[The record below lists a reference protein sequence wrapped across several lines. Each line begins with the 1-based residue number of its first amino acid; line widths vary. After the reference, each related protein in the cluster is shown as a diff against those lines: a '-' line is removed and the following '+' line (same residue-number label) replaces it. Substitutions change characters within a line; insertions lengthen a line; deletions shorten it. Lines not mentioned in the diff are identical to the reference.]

1 MLEVISAGVRMTTI
15 DSIGNIPTIQN
26 GNVVNNQPKV
36 NFRASAQM
44 DNPVDS
50 FISEQEKAKK
60 KAKKQQNLNA
70 AVQVALLGL
79 FGVITAVT
87 VKQAKMQGVFK
98 KAEKQ
103 LSFKD
108 LSKELSLSEMAL
120 PESQKKAA
128 ERVANRIEHY
138 DEIIKK
144 GGKKGT
150 AILFYGP
157 PGTGKNTFAYAI
169 TKKFPN
175 AKFLDMD
182 ISKMNS
188 KWHGESEQNILGT
201 MEATIKYAKEHPS
214 EKVFVFLDEI
224 DSVMM
229 QDRSSGAKLS
239 QDILNAF
246 KKGFNSLTGEKN
258 IIVMG
263 ATNLKLDPKKA
274 MMEGKILDTAMVD
287 RFAQKVLVDLP
298 TKDQIKE
305 GIQKFYQNSERTM
318 VDDAMKDINNPKWD
332 KIADFLSK
340 DERQTSFRKLTDILG
355 TAAES
360 SEVGKNVTFDDVIRA
375 IKTNQN
381 TLYATDAEM
390 QAFLNSVK

>member
-15 DSIGNIPTIQN
+15 DSIQNLPTIQN
-26 GNVVNNQPKV
+26 GNVVNTQPKV
-36 NFRASAQM
+36 SFRASAVENNEI
-44 DNPVDS
+44 DT
-50 FISEQEKAKK
+50 FIKQQNSEKK
-60 KAKKQQNLNA
+60 KAKKQQNLNTGIQLA
-70 AVQVALLGL
+70 ILGI
-79 FGVITAVT
+79 FGLMAGLQM
-87 VKQAKMQGVFK
+87 KSMGMFK
-98 KAEKQ
+98 KVKIN
-103 LSFKD
+103 FKD
-108 LSKELSLSEMAL
+108 LTKEKNLAEMAL
-120 PESQKKAA
+120 PDSQRKAA

-138 DEIIKK
+138 DEVIKK
-144 GGKKGT
+144 GGKDGT

-169 TKKFPN
+169 AKKFPN
-175 AKFLDMD
+175 SKFLDMD

-188 KWHGESEQNILGT
+188 MWHGESEKNILGT
-201 MEATIKYAKEHPS
+201 MEATIKYAKEHPQ

-274 MMEGKILDTAMVD
+274 MMEGKVLDTAMVD

-381 TLYATDAEM
+381 TLYATDTEM

>member
-1 MLEVISAGVRMTTI
+1 MTTI

-36 NFRASAQM
+36 NFRASAQA

-103 LSFKD
+103 LNFKD

-120 PESQKKAA
+120 PDSQKKAA

-201 MEATIKYAKEHPS
+201 MESTIKYAKEHPS

-263 ATNLKLDPKKA
+263 ATNLRLDPKKA
-274 MMEGKILDTAMVD
+274 MMEGKVLDTAMVD

-375 IKTNQN
+375 IKTNQD
-381 TLYATDAEM
+381 TLYATDTEM

>member
-1 MLEVISAGVRMTTI
+1 MTTI
-15 DSIGNIPTIQN
+15 DSIGNIPIIQN

-36 NFRASAQM
+36 NFRASAQA

-103 LSFKD
+103 LNFKD

-120 PESQKKAA
+120 PDSQKKAA

-201 MEATIKYAKEHPS
+201 MESTIKYAKEHPS

-375 IKTNQN
+375 IKTNQD
-381 TLYATDAEM
+381 TLYATDTEM

>member
-1 MLEVISAGVRMTTI
+1 MTTI
-15 DSIGNIPTIQN
+15 DTIGNIPTIQN

-36 NFRASAQM
+36 NFRASAQA

-60 KAKKQQNLNA
+60 KAKKQQNLNT

-103 LSFKD
+103 LNFKD

-120 PESQKKAA
+120 PDSQKKAA

-201 MEATIKYAKEHPS
+201 MESTIKYAKEHPS

-263 ATNLKLDPKKA
+263 ATNLRLDPKKA
-274 MMEGKILDTAMVD
+274 MMEGKVLDTAMVD

>member
-1 MLEVISAGVRMTTI
+1 MTTI
-15 DSIGNIPTIQN
+15 DSIGNIPIIQN

-36 NFRASAQM
+36 NFRASAQA

-103 LSFKD
+103 LNFKD

-120 PESQKKAA
+120 PDSQKKAA

-201 MEATIKYAKEHPS
+201 MESTIKYAKEHPS

-263 ATNLKLDPKKA
+263 ATNLRLDPKKA
-274 MMEGKILDTAMVD
+274 MMEGKVLDTAMVD

-375 IKTNQN
+375 IKTNQD
-381 TLYATDAEM
+381 TLYATDTEM

>member
-1 MLEVISAGVRMTTI
+1 MTTI

-36 NFRASAQM
+36 NFRASVQV

-60 KAKKQQNLNA
+60 KAKKQQNLNT

-103 LSFKD
+103 LNFKD

-120 PESQKKAA
+120 PDSQKKAA

-201 MEATIKYAKEHPS
+201 MESTIKYAKEHPS

-263 ATNLKLDPKKA
+263 ATNLRLDPKKA
-274 MMEGKILDTAMVD
+274 MMEGKVLDTAMVD

>member
-1 MLEVISAGVRMTTI
+1 MTTI
-15 DSIGNIPTIQN
+15 DSIGNISTIQN

-44 DNPVDS
+44 DNPVDT
-50 FISEQEKAKK
+50 FISEQENAKK

-98 KAEKQ
+98 KSGKDLQ
-103 LSFKD
+103 FKN

-120 PESQKKAA
+120 PDSQKKAA

-201 MEATIKYAKEHPS
+201 MESTIKYAQKHPD

-263 ATNLKLDPKKA
+263 ATNLRLDPKKA
-274 MMEGKILDTAMVD
+274 MLEGKVLDTAMVD

-298 TKDQIKE
+298 TKNQIKE

-340 DERQTSFRKLTDILG
+340 EEHQTSFRKLTDILG

-360 SEVGKNVTFDDVIRA
+360 SEIGKNVTFDDIIKA

-390 QAFLNSVK
+390 QTFLNSVK

>member
-1 MLEVISAGVRMTTI
+1 MTTI
-15 DSIGNIPTIQN
+15 DSIGNIPIIQN

-36 NFRASAQM
+36 NFRASAQV

-103 LSFKD
+103 LNFKD

-120 PESQKKAA
+120 PDSQKKAA

-201 MEATIKYAKEHPS
+201 MESTIKYAKEHPS

-258 IIVMG
+258 IIVIG

-274 MMEGKILDTAMVD
+274 MMEGKVLDTAMVD

-375 IKTNQN
+375 IKTNQD
-381 TLYATDAEM
+381 TLYATDTEM

>member
-15 DSIGNIPTIQN
+15 DSIGNIPIIQN

-36 NFRASAQM
+36 NFRASAQA

-120 PESQKKAA
+120 PDSQKKAA
-128 ERVANRIEHY
+128 ERITNFIEHHK
-138 DEIIKK
+138 EIVEM
-144 GGKKGT
+144 GGGEGSS
-150 AILFYGP
+150 LLLYGP

-201 MEATIKYAKEHPS
+201 MESTIKYAKEHPS

-258 IIVMG
+258 IIVIG

-274 MMEGKILDTAMVD
+274 MMEGKVLDTAMVD

-375 IKTNQN
+375 IKTNQD
-381 TLYATDAEM
+381 TLYATDTEM

>member
-15 DSIGNIPTIQN
+15 NSIGNIPTAQN

-50 FISEQEKAKK
+50 FISEQENAKK

-70 AVQVALLGL
+70 AVQVAILGL
-79 FGVITAVT
+79 FGVMTAIA

-120 PESQKKAA
+120 PDSQKKAA

-144 GGKKGT
+144 GGRKGT

-201 MEATIKYAKEHPS
+201 MEATIKYAKEHPN

-229 QDRSSGAKLS
+229 QDRGSGAKLS

-274 MMEGKILDTAMVD
+274 MAEGKVLDSAMVD

-318 VDDAMKDINNPKWD
+318 IDDAMKDINNPKWD

-340 DERQTSFRKLTDILG
+340 EERQTSFRKLTNILG

-360 SEVGKNVTFDDVIRA
+360 SKIGQNVTFDDVIKA

>member
-1 MLEVISAGVRMTTI
+1 MTTI
-15 DSIGNIPTIQN
+15 DSIGNIPIIQN

-36 NFRASAQM
+36 NFRASAQV

-103 LSFKD
+103 LNFKD

-120 PESQKKAA
+120 PDSQKKAA

-201 MEATIKYAKEHPS
+201 MESTIKYAKEHPS

-263 ATNLKLDPKKA
+263 ATNLRLDPKKA
-274 MMEGKILDTAMVD
+274 MMEGKVLDTAMVD

-375 IKTNQN
+375 IKTNQD
-381 TLYATDAEM
+381 TLYATDTEM

>member
-1 MLEVISAGVRMTTI
+1 MTTI

-44 DNPVDS
+44 DNPVDT
-50 FISEQEKAKK
+50 FISEQENAKK

-70 AVQVALLGL
+70 AVQVAILGL
-79 FGVITAVT
+79 FGVMTAIA

-120 PESQKKAA
+120 PDSQKKAA

-201 MEATIKYAKEHPS
+201 MEATIKYAKEHPN

-274 MMEGKILDTAMVD
+274 MMEGKVLDTAMVD

-305 GIQKFYQNSERTM
+305 GIQKFYQNSKRTM
-318 VDDAMKDINNPKWD
+318 VDDTMKDINNPKWD
-332 KIADFLSK
+332 KIANFLSK
-340 DERQTSFRKLTDILG
+340 EERQTSFRKLTDILG

-360 SEVGKNVTFDDVIRA
+360 SEVGKNVTFDDVIKA

>member
-1 MLEVISAGVRMTTI
+1 MTTI

-36 NFRASAQM
+36 NFRASAQV

-60 KAKKQQNLNA
+60 KAKKQQNLNT

-103 LSFKD
+103 LNFKD

-120 PESQKKAA
+120 PDSQKKAA

-201 MEATIKYAKEHPS
+201 MESTIKYAKEHPS

-263 ATNLKLDPKKA
+263 ATNLRLDPKKA
-274 MMEGKILDTAMVD
+274 MMEGKVLDTAMVD

>member
-15 DSIGNIPTIQN
+15 DSIGNIPIIQN

-36 NFRASAQM
+36 NFRASAQA

-50 FISEQEKAKK
+50 FISEQEKTKK

-103 LSFKD
+103 LNFKD

-120 PESQKKAA
+120 PDSQKKAA

-201 MEATIKYAKEHPS
+201 MESTIKYAKEHPS

-263 ATNLKLDPKKA
+263 ATNLRLDPKKA
-274 MMEGKILDTAMVD
+274 MMEGKVLDTAMVD

-375 IKTNQN
+375 IKTNQD
-381 TLYATDAEM
+381 TLYATDTEM

>member
-15 DSIGNIPTIQN
+15 DSIGNISTIQN

-44 DNPVDS
+44 DNPVDT
-50 FISEQEKAKK
+50 FISEQENAKK

-98 KAEKQ
+98 KSGKDLQ
-103 LSFKD
+103 FKN

-120 PESQKKAA
+120 PDSQKKAA

-201 MEATIKYAKEHPS
+201 MESTIKYAQKHPD

-263 ATNLKLDPKKA
+263 ATNLRLDPKKA
-274 MMEGKILDTAMVD
+274 MLEGKVLDTAMVD

-298 TKDQIKE
+298 TKNQIKE

-340 DERQTSFRKLTDILG
+340 EEHQTSFRKLTDILG

-360 SEVGKNVTFDDVIRA
+360 SEIGKNVTFDDIIKA

-390 QAFLNSVK
+390 QTFLNSVK

>member
-1 MLEVISAGVRMTTI
+1 MTTI
-15 DSIGNIPTIQN
+15 DSIGNLPIIQN

-36 NFRASAQM
+36 NFRASAQV

-103 LSFKD
+103 LNFKD

-120 PESQKKAA
+120 PDSQKKAA

-201 MEATIKYAKEHPS
+201 MESTIKYAKEHPS

-263 ATNLKLDPKKA
+263 ATNLRLDPKKA
-274 MMEGKILDTAMVD
+274 MMEGKVLDTAMVD

-375 IKTNQN
+375 IKTNQD
-381 TLYATDAEM
+381 TLYATDTEM

>member
-1 MLEVISAGVRMTTI
+1 MARVLISM
-15 DSIGNIPTIQN
+15 
-26 GNVVNNQPKV
+26 
-36 NFRASAQM
+36 
-44 DNPVDS
+44 
-50 FISEQEKAKK
+50 
-60 KAKKQQNLNA
+60 
-70 AVQVALLGL
+70 
-79 FGVITAVT
+79 
-87 VKQAKMQGVFK
+87 
-98 KAEKQ
+98 
-103 LSFKD
+103 
-108 LSKELSLSEMAL
+108 
-120 PESQKKAA
+120 PE
-128 ERVANRIEHY
+128 R
-138 DEIIKK
+138 
-144 GGKKGT
+144 
-150 AILFYGP
+150 
-157 PGTGKNTFAYAI
+157 
-169 TKKFPN
+169 
-175 AKFLDMD
+175 
-182 ISKMNS
+182 
-188 KWHGESEQNILGT
+188 
-201 MEATIKYAKEHPS
+201 
-214 EKVFVFLDEI
+214 FLDEI

-263 ATNLKLDPKKA
+263 ATNLRLDPKKA
-274 MMEGKILDTAMVD
+274 MMEGKVLDTAMVD

-340 DERQTSFRKLTDILG
+340 DERQTSFRKLRDILG

>member
-1 MLEVISAGVRMTTI
+1 MTTI

-36 NFRASAQM
+36 NFRASAQV

-120 PESQKKAA
+120 PDSQKKAA
-128 ERVANRIEHY
+128 ERITNFIEHHK
-138 DEIIKK
+138 EIVEM
-144 GGKKGT
+144 GGGEGSS
-150 AILFYGP
+150 LLLYGP

-201 MEATIKYAKEHPS
+201 MEATIKYANEHPK
-214 EKVFVFLDEI
+214 EKIFVFLDEI

-229 QDRSSGAKLS
+229 QDRGSGAKLS

-246 KKGFNSLTGEKN
+246 KKGFNDLTSKDN

-263 ATNLKLDPKKA
+263 ATNLNINPEKAKLS
-274 MMEGKILDTAMVD
+274 GKILDSAMLD
-287 RFAQKVLVDLP
+287 RFAEKVLVDLP
-298 TKDQIKE
+298 SKE
-305 GIQKFYQNSERTM
+305 QLKLAITNYYKNPKHPRA
-318 VDDAMKDINNPKWD
+318 DAALKDINNEKLD
-332 KIADFLSK
+332 KIAEFLAK
-340 DERQTSFRKLTDILG
+340 REHETSFRKLVIGLLRP
-355 TAAES
+355 TAKS
-360 SEVGKNVTFDDVIRA
+360 KKITPDVKVTIDDLINTIKNN
-375 IKTNQN
+375 KENLN
-381 TLYATDAEM
+381 ATDAEM

>member
-1 MLEVISAGVRMTTI
+1 MTTI

-36 NFRASAQM
+36 NFRASAQV

-60 KAKKQQNLNA
+60 KAKNQQNLNTA
-70 AVQVALLGL
+70 IQVAILGIFSL
-79 FGVITAVT
+79 MAGLQMKSMGF
-87 VKQAKMQGVFK
+87 FK
-98 KAEKQ
+98 KDFKIN
-103 LSFKD
+103 FKD

-120 PESQKKAA
+120 PDSQKKAA
-128 ERVANRIEHY
+128 ERITNFIEHHK
-138 DEIIKK
+138 EIVEM
-144 GGKKGT
+144 GGGEGSS
-150 AILFYGP
+150 LLLYGP

-201 MEATIKYAKEHPS
+201 MEATIKYANEHPK
-214 EKVFVFLDEI
+214 EKIFVFLDEI

-229 QDRSSGAKLS
+229 QDRGSGAKLS

-246 KKGFNSLTGEKN
+246 KKGFNDLTSKDN

-263 ATNLKLDPKKA
+263 ATNLNINPEKAKLS
-274 MMEGKILDTAMVD
+274 GKILDSAMLD
-287 RFAQKVLVDLP
+287 RFAEKVLVDLP
-298 TKDQIKE
+298 SKE
-305 GIQKFYQNSERTM
+305 QLKLAITNYYKNPKHPRA
-318 VDDAMKDINNPKWD
+318 DAALKDINNEKLD
-332 KIADFLSK
+332 KIAEFLAK
-340 DERQTSFRKLTDILG
+340 REHETSFRKLVIGLLRP
-355 TAAES
+355 TAKS
-360 SEVGKNVTFDDVIRA
+360 KKITPDVKVTIDDLINTIKNN
-375 IKTNQN
+375 KENLN
-381 TLYATDAEM
+381 ATDAEM